1 MFWKIL
7 LVIFLAIILCPLK
20 NFIVENT
27 FLYLDFRRSGRP
39 LKQPLKAFCYDVLK
53 TFVSSY
59 DSYFG
64 KNALTVLLQQIFFRQ
79 IGTNY
84 MSCIQFKGR
93 VRRTFISCRKERERE
108 RETDRTLE
116 KRESQKNFLSLFSLT
131 RSRTVS
137 RETTHDRTLFYKA
150 KKGQPISTCAYLS
163 DTHWTTV
170 NRYKVVRQ

>member
-1 MFWKIL
+1 M
-7 LVIFLAIILCPLK
+7 LVIFFTVILCLLK

-27 FLYLDFRRSGRP
+27 FLYLDFHRSL
-39 LKQPLKAFCYDVLK
+39 LKQPLKAFCYGVLK

-59 DSYFG
+59 DCHSG
-64 KNALTVLLQQIFFRQ
+64 KNALPVITSTVLFSANWNKLYELYSVQRTRQ
-79 IGTNY
+79 TDLYFLSEG
-84 MSCIQFKGR
+84 
-93 VRRTFISCRKERERE
+93 ERERE
-108 RETDRTLE
+108 NDRTLE

-163 DTHWTTV
+163 DTH
-170 NRYKVVRQ
+170 